1 MLSRTLRVT
10 FGEVTLPHQPFRD
23 EVGTRRRS
31 PLSYFYVGVVF
42 SFLAVVLAERLPN
55 NLRHDLDM
63 SRAAGTP
70 DPRSSTL
77 SPGLSFAKAVG
88 FPNLTKPEA
97 PKSGSAL
104 SVGSSGGKHRLR
116 DQIPKCWSVAS
127 PSSISL
133 RTLGP
138 SCRCRAGRNLGD

>member
-1 MLSRTLRVT
+1 MVDIKPQAGAGFQRHDAS
-10 FGEVTLPHQPFRD
+10 GEALGDTCFHVCAFPPK
-23 EVGTRRRS
+23 
-31 PLSYFYVGVVF
+31 
-42 SFLAVVLAERLPN
+42 LPN

-70 DPRSSTL
+70 DPMSSTI

-116 DQIPKCWSVAS
+116 DQIPRCWLVAS

-138 SCRCRAGRNLGD
+138 SCSYRVGRSLGD